1 MKLHRAVI
9 CGTLVI
15 LLICF
20 IFSNSVQSRDAS
32 IVRSSTVMELLKPI
46 LDPHGRISDGEFH
59 HYVRKAAH
67 FTEFAALGAG
77 LAGVFS
83 SFRWQRRRL
92 ALLLPPLAALLIAV
106 SDEVIQIFSPARGPG
121 VRDVLLD
128 FCGALFGI
136 VCMRLLLRL
145 IDRAGKKDT

>member
-1 MKLHRAVI
+1 MKKV
-9 CGTLVI
+9 LVV
-15 LLICF
+15 LLILVLTF
-20 IFSNSVQSRDAS
+20 IWGNSCKTVADSRDES
-32 IVRSSTVMELLKPI
+32 KSFMEFIEPFLELFV
-46 LDPHGRISDGEFH
+46 GEGNVTLH
-59 HYVRKAAH
+59 LVRKLAH